1 MNFKVTRKQVKQ
13 KYDETNNYFKE
24 TLELIT
30 KATCEEDL
38 GKARELLQ
46 FSVDLQKKL
55 EVLRKY
61 LSASEIL
68 MNEAEFEKFNS

>member
-13 KYDETNNYFKE
+13 KYDETYNYFKK
-24 TLELIT
+24 TLELMAQ
-30 KATCEEDL
+30 ATCEEDL
-38 GKARELLQ
+38 GKVRELLQ
-46 FSVDLQKKL
+46 VSVDLQNKL